1 MGKPALRPQDI
12 SDNKN
17 GRNHAN
23 GILLYVFS
31 CAFAGQ
37 VPRSTLTAFS
47 LLTQTHADRRMGQ
60 GWHPRWVDGDA
71 EAELPHGKVS
81 PGSRVSQGS
90 LSASGLHRVTFCCQ
104 VPSCAEV
111 GAASDKLPRAFWSR
125 IRSELWLRQ
134 DEWVG
139 ECGCP

>member
-1 MGKPALRPQDI
+1 MFFPVLLPVKYLPQPSLHFHFSHKP
-12 SDNKN
+12 
-17 GRNHAN
+17 
-23 GILLYVFS
+23 
-31 CAFAGQ
+31 
-37 VPRSTLTAFS
+37 TLTG
-47 LLTQTHADRRMGQ
+47 GQ
-60 GWHPRWVDGDA
+60 GRDWHPHCVDGDA
-71 EAELPHGKVS
+71 EAEPPHGKVS
-81 PGSRVSQGS
+81 PGSS

-104 VPSCAEV
+104 VPLCAEA